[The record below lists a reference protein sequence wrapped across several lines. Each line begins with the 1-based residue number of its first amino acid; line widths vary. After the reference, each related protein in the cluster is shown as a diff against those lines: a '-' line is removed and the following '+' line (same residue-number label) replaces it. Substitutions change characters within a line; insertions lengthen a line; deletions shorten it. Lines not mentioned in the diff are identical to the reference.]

1 MRMIDADLLMEKFK
15 DGDSDTPEE
24 KNFNQVARYFIRHA
38 PTITQ
43 PNEWISVEDRLPGV
57 TGKYIACV
65 KDNMGARWTICADWS
80 VEMKSWFGEFG
91 EIKNKVTH
99 WMPLPAPPESRPP
112 EGEA

>member
-1 MRMIDADLLMEKFK
+1 MRMIDADAVCERCRASGAICTGK
-15 DGDSDTPEE
+15 DCEIP
-24 KNFNQVARYFIRHA
+24 NM
-38 PTITQ
+38 PTLTQ

-99 WMPLPAPPESRPP
+99 WMPLPEPPESRPP
-112 EGEA
+112 EEKEDV